1 MGLGVG
7 YMGVDWVVLMGGGVT
22 MGFSCEADP
31 SGYGDWLA
39 GWTD

>member
-7 YMGVDWVVLMGGGVT
+7 YMGVDWVVLMGGVT